1 MAAERVRIKRA
12 GEQELDAV
20 MRLWLAGNV
29 QAHGF
34 IPEAYWHGH
43 FEEVRKAVSQSRVY
57 VAYAGGAAIGFIGL
71 VDGYVAGL
79 FVDEHSRGSGVG
91 RRLLARAKAENSAL
105 TLQVYRQN
113 AGAVRFY
120 RREGF
125 VVASEQ
131 YDEQTGQREYTMRWQ
146 REK

>member
-1 MAAERVRIKRA
+1 MEKIEIRRAVERD
-12 GEQELDAV
+12 LDAV

-71 VDGYVAGL
+71 VDGRCV
-79 FVDEHSRGSGVG
+79 
-91 RRLLARAKAENSAL
+91 
-105 TLQVYRQN
+105 
-113 AGAVRFY
+113 
-120 RREGF
+120 
-125 VVASEQ
+125 
-131 YDEQTGQREYTMRWQ
+131 
-146 REK
+146 

>member
-1 MAAERVRIKRA
+1 MERIEIRRA
-12 GEQELDAV
+12 VERDLDAV
-20 MRLWLAGNV
+20 MRLWLAGNL
-29 QAHGF
+29 QAHSF
-34 IPEAYWHGH
+34 VPEAYWHGH
-43 FEEVRKAVSQSRVY
+43 FEEVRKAVARSEVY
-57 VAYAGGAAIGFIGL
+57 LGVLGEEIVGFIGL
-71 VDGYVAGL
+71 DGRYIAGL
-79 FVDEHSRGSGVG
+79 FVAQAYRGKGVG

-131 YDEQTGQREYTMRWQ
+131 CDEQTGQREYTMRWQ
-146 REK
+146 KEK

>member
-1 MAAERVRIKRA
+1 M
-12 GEQELDAV
+12 
-20 MRLWLAGNV
+20 

-131 YDEQTGQREYTMRWQ
+131 CDEQTGQREYTMRWQ